1 MCGNGEETV
10 SHFLGQY
17 PAIAPLPGKC
27 NTCKIVVLHYFSVN
41 DVFDNHH
48 INTIVNFATR
58 TKHVI
63 APEELTNIKR
73 SDLIPSLVLF

>member
-17 PAIAPLPGKC
+17 PAIAKLPG
-27 NTCKIVVLHYFSVN
+27 NTSRIVVLHYFSVN

-48 INTIVNFATR
+48 INTIVNFATG